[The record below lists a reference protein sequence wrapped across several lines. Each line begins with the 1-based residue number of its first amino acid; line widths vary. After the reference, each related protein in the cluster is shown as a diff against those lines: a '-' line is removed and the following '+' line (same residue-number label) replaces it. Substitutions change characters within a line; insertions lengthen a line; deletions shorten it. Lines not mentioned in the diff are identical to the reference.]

1 MAEFRTSLLNFLLRI
16 LYKRRLAACQ
26 TPWDVRRL
34 SDSSPVIVP
43 KGARYI
49 EATVGGVSGE
59 WVEAPGSSGLG
70 TLLYLHGGGYVC
82 MSPRSYRA
90 ITAGF
95 ALRGF
100 RVFAPDYRLAP
111 EHPFPAAVED
121 AFAVWEGLRESVDGS
136 LFVAGDSAGGGLALA
151 LLLTLRDKSR
161 EAPNAACLFSLP
173 GPIWPVPARQL
184 RRTGTATRCLS
195 ATDFNCRLSPT
206 LGKRIRAPP
215 SSLRFML
222 TSPVYRA

>member
-1 MAEFRTSLLNFLLRI
+1 MSMAEFRTSLLNFLLRI

-26 TPWDVRRL
+26 TAWDVRRL

-43 KGARYI
+43 NGARYS
-49 EATVGGVSGE
+49 EATVGGVTGE
-59 WVEAPGSSGLG
+59 WVEVPGSSGLG

-111 EHPFPAAVED
+111 EHPFPAAIED
-121 AFAVWEGLRESVDGS
+121 ASVVWEGLRNSVDGP
-136 LFVAGDSAGGGLALA
+136 LFVAGDSAGGGLTLA
-151 LLLTLRDKSR
+151 LLLTLRDQGR
-161 EAPNAACLFSLP
+161 DAPDAACLRSPWTDL
-173 GPIWPVPARQL
+173 AA
-184 RRTGTATRCLS
+184 TGRSVATNRDRCSS
-195 ATDFNCRLSPT
+195 ATSFKYRLSPT
-206 LGKRIRAPP
+206 REERICAPP
-215 SSLRFML
+215 SSPRFMR
-222 TSPVYRA
+222 TSPAYRA